1 MTLLNQKRKS
11 NIIEVLNNASEQLM
25 YIKDD
30 EEEAM
35 ENTPESLHGTE
46 RYERMEGAID
56 FLSETIEMIDQ
67 CIESAY
73 NI

>member
-11 NIIEVLNNASEQLM
+11 NIIEVLNNASAQLM

-35 ENTPESLHGTE
+35 ENTPESLQGTE